1 MKKMKFYFII
11 ATVLNFASFS
21 VWADNAK
28 STHPLQFQQAM
39 QNKNWDFA
47 NVCIDSMLQE
57 APYQDQLWYNKG

>member
-1 MKKMKFYFII
+1 MKFYFII

-28 STHPLQFQQAM
+28 STLPLQFQQAM

-47 NVCIDSMLQE
+47 NVSLDSML
-57 APYQDQLWYNKG
+57 